1 MAEVSPCGLLTS
13 PPGSASGSFDK
24 ESHPTLTGKSCES
37 SQVEQPPQPQGP
49 VHMYDGGKEAWMTVT
64 GT

>member
-1 MAEVSPCGLLTS
+1 MPETSPCGLLTT

-24 ESHPTLTGKSCES
+24 ESHPTLTVKSCES
-37 SQVEQPPQPQGP
+37 SQIEGPPQRP
-49 VHMYDGGKEAWMTVT
+49 VHEYDGGKEAWMTVT